1 FWALGI
7 SFVLSLYTVPSNVYF
22 VIPVSVAIGTYLL
35 INAYRSRDMHGNI
48 AETSYFKKFKK
59 FFITGILAAL
69 ISFFLY
75 ALIWLAIGSNL
86 LVKTE
91 GSGYFGL
98 SHATVLLR
106 SPVTSLLTGA
116 RYMLDQPYIQ
126 SLPQGEFAKRVLGWS
141 NSLYEYMLPGLA
153 LTIHIVVVVSLGVAV
168 YECIRH
174 FAYSRTI
181 INLMVLS
188 NILVTGAMLV
198 IQQKLPY
205 LRVFTYSAV
214 VVTLCFCTCIERLIN
229 VTIRIYNREIK
240 GADEK
245 TVHKETE
252 TTIKGDKWY
261 SGIGVYIPV
270 LAAIVLFTLRFLTP
284 SFTCQ
289 LDERENDLLETLYV
303 ASVDKRQN
311 MAVLDCD
318 QQYLLKFAWDI
329 DCDKTDVNGAD
340 CVIIDKNMMT
350 PMYSGEDFWKF
361 YQTYETI
368 DWDYVKTLRAIYE
381 NERFILY
388 VK

>member
-1 FWALGI
+1 
-7 SFVLSLYTVPSNVYF
+7 
-22 VIPVSVAIGTYLL
+22 
-35 INAYRSRDMHGNI
+35 
-48 AETSYFKKFKK
+48 
-59 FFITGILAAL
+59 
-69 ISFFLY
+69 
-75 ALIWLAIGSNL
+75 
-86 LVKTE
+86 
-91 GSGYFGL
+91 
-98 SHATVLLR
+98 
-106 SPVTSLLTGA
+106 
-116 RYMLDQPYIQ
+116 
-126 SLPQGEFAKRVLGWS
+126 
-141 NSLYEYMLPGLA
+141 
-153 LTIHIVVVVSLGVAV
+153 
-168 YECIRH
+168 
-174 FAYSRTI
+174 
-181 INLMVLS
+181 
-188 NILVTGAMLV
+188 
-198 IQQKLPY
+198 
-205 LRVFTYSAV
+205 
-214 VVTLCFCTCIERLIN
+214 IN

-270 LAAIVLFTLRFLTP
+270 LAAIVLFALRFLTP

-289 LDERENDLLETLYV
+289 LDERENDLLGTLYV